1 MADTLKNDMQIS
13 NAATEKSFATVPN
26 SATQKHTIISVSLCN
41 INTTTAHTFDMYV
54 SDIAGNHLSAG
65 NPCRI
70 YKTQTIPP
78 KSTFIHSDKIVMEDR
93 ETLRITI
100 DTGGSATDV
109 HINCS
114 YLEQT

>member
-13 NAATEKSFATVPN
+13 AGGTERSFATVPT
-26 SATQKHTIISVSLCN
+26 SATQKHTIISISLCN
-41 INTTTAHTFDMYV
+41 THTTTSHTFDMYV
-54 SDIAGNHLSAG
+54 SDIAGNHISAG

-78 KSTFIHSDKIVMEDR
+78 KSTFIHSDKIVLEDR
-93 ETLRITI
+93 ETLRITV
-100 DTGGSATDV
+100 DAGTDV